1 MSMFDFIRE
10 LFDDPLLGI
19 WSILAVPYCSVLF
32 LITLPDPI
40 SYFYLF
46 LALMTIGWIAAY
58 PTIFRRASQSSFDW
72 NEDPDMTGISGWTI
86 VGLTGIMLISFLMA
100 FYRHGSIL
108 QFWKNPALWV
118 PQNLYPLSVEQTT
131 QSKGL
136 YNFMIDLFSTWF
148 AVVPGEESL
157 KCLFSVLYRTYEN
170 TDVADAPFAL
180 QPFYLIG
187 NLAWSIE
194 HIIIGQNPF
203 YFGFNVF
210 ACGELMGA
218 ASAQSGSYLTSWI
231 IHGIFNSMILLASF
245 LAGGY
250 IRITVG

>member
-1 MSMFDFIRE
+1 MDMLDFIRE

-46 LALMTIGWIAAY
+46 LALMTVGWIAAY
-58 PTIFRRASQSSFDW
+58 PTIFRRASQSSFVW
-72 NEDPDMTGISGWTI
+72 NEDPDGSKISVWTVMGLIGIFI
-86 VGLTGIMLISFLMA
+86 VSLITA
-100 FYRHGSIL
+100 FFRAGDISK
-108 QFWKNPALWV
+108 FWENPAFWV
-118 PQNLYPLSVEQTT
+118 PANLYPLSVEQTA
-131 QSKGL
+131 QSRGL
-136 YNFMIDLFSTWF
+136 YNFMTDLFSTWF

-157 KCLFSVLYRTYEN
+157 KCLFSVFYRTYED

-180 QPFYLIG
+180 QPFYIFG
-187 NLAWSIE
+187 NVAWSVE
-194 HIIIGQNPF
+194 HVLIGQNPF

-218 ASAQSGSYLTSWI
+218 ASAQSGTYLASWI
-231 IHGIFNSMILLASF
+231 IHGLFNSLILLASF
-245 LAGGY
+245 MAGGY
-250 IRITVG
+250 IQISVG